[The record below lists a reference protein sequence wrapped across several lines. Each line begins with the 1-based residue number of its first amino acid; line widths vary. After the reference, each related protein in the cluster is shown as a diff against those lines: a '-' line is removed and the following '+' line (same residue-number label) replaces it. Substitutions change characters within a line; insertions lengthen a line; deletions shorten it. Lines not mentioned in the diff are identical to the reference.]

1 MRVQT
6 EAMSVLWLTWKQH
19 DGTQLVIKDLL
30 LRREALS
37 EQIASGGTTYP
48 TMEQTAM
55 ATAEAVGRIDEIDM
69 MLAIMQSEVEKD
81 EPEQDPNQD
90 RA

>member
-1 MRVQT
+1 
-6 EAMSVLWLTWKQH
+6 
-19 DGTQLVIKDLL
+19 
-30 LRREALS
+30 
-37 EQIASGGTTYP
+37 
-48 TMEQTAM
+48 MEQTAM